1 MSEEQI
7 DDPMNSDGFTEGGEH
22 GWVGKPVV
30 SYNIVFQKE
39 EELKRFYQ
47 FIKICRKK
55 YPTTRTIGERVDK
68 FIQDEILNKENV

>member
-1 MSEEQI
+1 MPEEQI
-7 DDPMNSDGFTEGGEH
+7 DDPMNSDSLIEGGEH

-68 FIQDEILNKENV
+68 FIQDEVLSKKNG